1 MQLPQLSIARATRT
15 FAVGVLFIGLAA
27 CGEGGCG
34 CDPTPPVTEGSGIF
48 VTSEAVRSC
57 DIVFKSSVDEIPKIN
72 FTNVVTGESVPRA
85 PHVGVSFAA
94 TSDASI
100 ANQELARAAYTGT
113 GTLELVKAECF
124 DAAGAAISGDV
135 VTLGE

>member
-1 MQLPQLSIARATRT
+1 MQLPHLPIARVTRT
-15 FAVGVLFIGLAA
+15 LTLGALFFGLAA
-27 CGEGGCG
+27 CGDGGCG
-34 CDPTPPVTEGSGIF
+34 CDPEPPVTEGSGIF
-48 VTSEAVRSC
+48 VTSEDVRSC
-57 DIVFKSSVDEIPKIN
+57 DIVFKSSVDEVPKVN
-72 FTNVVTGESVPRA
+72 FTNVVTGEFVPRA

-100 ANQELARAAYTGT
+100 ANQELARAAFTGT

-124 DAAGAAISGDV
+124 DASGAAIAGDV